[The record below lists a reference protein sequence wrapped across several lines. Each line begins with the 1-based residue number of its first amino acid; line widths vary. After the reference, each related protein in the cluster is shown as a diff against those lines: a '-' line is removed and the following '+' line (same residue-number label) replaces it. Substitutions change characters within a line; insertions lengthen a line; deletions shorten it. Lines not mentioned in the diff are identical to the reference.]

1 MAICGLLQRECL
13 QNAGSDLHPLFTPHD
28 ALIWN
33 NQASIKPV
41 VNHDRDVQV
50 AQKSLEVCGEA
61 EFLVTDHARVEASP
75 PSEAK
80 RLTCC
85 NGYCG
90 LCRLFLGQEWEAT
103 LPGLDSQGHIGCL
116 IVVAQ
121 LFHPWPIKPPLT
133 RPPARLDQ
141 QSEVG
146 CGPASK
152 LVLRHTEDSRNEEF
166 SVSLR
171 STVQQ
176 SFRWLTCVMEEAD
189 GTVSFLGVV
198 AGNFLQGCA
207 CPATSRK
214 GELYVRSCKPSKQDG
229 AEPKKSPAAEAPDD
243 GLSRSQHLQQLDPA
257 ETVSTTRLVSFSCLW
272 PHENATGVFRRVLH
286 HNVFNRALDDVPPP
300 STVAVGQGTSSLV
313 YSNLPALMGEQVW
326 HELEPFLVALRW
338 NCHGS
343 CDCYDRWNS
352 ITIMP

>member
-198 AGNFLQGCA
+198 ARDLVQC
-207 CPATSRK
+207 CTYPIST
-214 GELYVRSCKPSKQDG
+214 GEREFHPRSGKPSEQDG
-229 AEPKKSPAAEAPDD
+229 EQPKQSEAGEALQDS
-243 GLSRSQHLQQLDPA
+243 LSRCQNLEQLDPT
-257 ETVSTTRLVSFSCLW
+257 EPLSTTRLVAFSRLW
-272 PHENATGVFRRVLH
+272 PDEDVARVFRRVVDNNIFH
-286 HNVFNRALDDVPPP
+286 RAFDDVTTPR
-300 STVAVGQGTSSLV
+300 AFAMEEGTSPLV
-313 YSNLPALMGEQVW
+313 YSNLPALVGE
-326 HELEPFLVALRW
+326 
-338 NCHGS
+338 
-343 CDCYDRWNS
+343 
-352 ITIMP
+352 